1 MDGESAGH
9 WVEAGIAGETMHLL
23 GMRAL
28 YWPRER
34 RLFLSDLHLGKADVF
49 RRAGIGLP
57 RGGTHGDL
65 QRLADAVA
73 LTQATS
79 VWILGDVVHGA
90 VHDSP
95 WRSDWARWRAAHPFV
110 AVAALTG
117 NHDRA
122 LAGAGLDVELLGEA
136 KDVGPFALRHEPTEV
151 HGLHVLSGHLHP
163 CVSVPAL
170 GPRRWP
176 VFWLQ
181 GSTTVLPAFSE
192 FTGGCQVDAVVG
204 DGIVICA
211 AGTAAWIRRPRPEE
225 PPEPHPSR
233 LQRRR

>member
-1 MDGESAGH
+1 MATEESGH
-9 WVEAGIAGETMHLL
+9 WVEAELGGEPMRLL

-28 YWPRER
+28 FWPRER

-57 RGGTHGDL
+57 RGGTLGDL

-95 WRSDWARWRAAHPFV
+95 WRGEWAAWRDAHRDLG
-110 AVAALTG
+110 VAALVG

-122 LAGAGLDVELLGEA
+122 LADAALGVELLGEA
-136 KDVGPFALRHEPTEV
+136 FDVGPFALRHEPTRAD
-151 HGLHVLSGHLHP
+151 GLHVLSGHLHP
-163 CVSVPAL
+163 CMGVPGL

-181 GSTTVLPAFSE
+181 ARTTVLPAFSE
-192 FTGGCQVDAVVG
+192 FTGGCQVDASGADGLVV
-204 DGIVICA
+204 CA
-211 AGTAAWIRRPRPEE
+211 AGTAAWIQRPRAPRTE
-225 PPEPHPSR
+225 PAPSR
-233 LQRRR
+233 RRRDG

>member
-1 MDGESAGH
+1 MRVDDGR
-9 WVEAGIAGETMHLL
+9 WVDAEIAGEPMRLL
-23 GMRAL
+23 ASRAL

-57 RGGTHGDL
+57 RGGTADDL
-65 QRLADAVA
+65 DRLSQAISA
-73 LTQATS
+73 TGATS

-90 VHDSP
+90 VNDSA
-95 WRSDWARWRAAHPFV
+95 WRDDWAAWRATHPDV

-122 LAGAGLDVELLGEA
+122 LAGAGLGVELLGEA
-136 KDVGPFALRHEPTEV
+136 VDTGPFALRHEPQRVE
-151 HGLHVLSGHLHP
+151 GLHVVSGHLHP
-163 CVSVPAL
+163 CVSIPEL

-181 GSTTVLPAFSE
+181 PRITVLPAFSA
-192 FTGGCQVDAVVG
+192 FTGGCNVDASHADGLVV
-204 DGIVICA
+204 CA
-211 AGTAAWIRRPRPEE
+211 DGTAAWLRRPR
-225 PPEPHPSR
+225 
-233 LQRRR
+233 RRGNAAG

>member
-1 MDGESAGH
+1 MAADDHGH
-9 WVEAGIAGETMHLL
+9 WVETEIAGEAMHLL
-23 GMRAL
+23 AARAL
-28 YWPRER
+28 YWPRMR

-73 LTQATS
+73 LSGATS

-90 VHDSP
+90 VNDSA
-95 WRSDWARWRAAHPFV
+95 WRRDWAEWRDAHPHV
-110 AVAALTG
+110 DVAALSG

-122 LAGAGLDVELLGEA
+122 LAGAGLEVELLGEA
-136 KDVGPFALRHEPTEV
+136 FDVGPFALRHEPCV
-151 HGLHVLSGHLHP
+151 VDGLHALSGHLHP
-163 CVSVPAL
+163 CVGVPGL

-181 GSTTVLPAFSE
+181 PRTTVLPAFSE
-192 FTGGCQVDAVVG
+192 FTGGCQVDASRSDGLVV
-204 DGIVICA
+204 CA
-211 AGTAAWIRRPRPEE
+211 AGTAAWIRRPPASMGDE
-225 PPEPHPSR
+225 PAPSR
-233 LQRRR
+233 RRRGA